1 MNKRAIDIK
10 YAMPDEEYMEDRGS
24 LKHAMASLNATWF
37 TNNQKNMNRSGMFE
51 RHAQYHQA
59 WQIEAL
65 LNMYLNYTK
74 STGVVESQIK
84 SRIDIEALLRAM
96 LAKYGCQWF
105 WDPTFQDPLLD
116 CRCDLL
122 LSTRDQ
128 VIRLLWDLAFT
139 ACEKENDSLGLRTL
153 CRISIAFFRNKSKA
167 ATSKYALYTLIDLV
181 VYLSSSER
189 TKTRMDHLVTVNP
202 SGTRGGGMFRWQ
214 L

>member
-10 YAMPDEEYMEDRGS
+10 AAMPDEEYMEDRGS
-24 LKHAMASLNATWF
+24 LKHAMASLNASWF
-37 TNNQKNMNRSGMFE
+37 TANQKKMNRSGMFE
-51 RHAQYHQA
+51 RHAQFHQA

-65 LNMYLNYTK
+65 LNMYLNY
-74 STGVVESQIK
+74 IK
-84 SRIDIEALLRAM
+84 SEGVQESLIRSKVDIEGLMKGM

-105 WDPTFQDPLLD
+105 WDPNFQDPLMD
-116 CRCDLL
+116 IKCDLL

-167 ATSKYALYTLIDLV
+167 ATSQYALYTLLNLV

-189 TKTRMDHLVTVNP
+189 TRTRMDHLVTVNP
-202 SGTRGGGMFRWQ
+202 SGTRGGGMSR
-214 L
+214 